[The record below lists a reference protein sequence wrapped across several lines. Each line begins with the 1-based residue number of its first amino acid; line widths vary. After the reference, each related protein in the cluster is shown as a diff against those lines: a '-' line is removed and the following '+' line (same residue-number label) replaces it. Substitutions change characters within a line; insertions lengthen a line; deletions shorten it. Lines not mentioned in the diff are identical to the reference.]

1 MFHVHRCTNAIGITN
16 NLFELTERV
25 QKFEVDAIP
34 VIQLVIEWHTALK
47 NFLNFK
53 EYWNLK
59 HLRFYLSGRD
69 HTEKNQLVKR
79 KQEIT
84 FPIVYRNA
92 VCHFNDNRG
101 NECYNSTLNNFILKY
116 LGKKKTYFEM

>member
-1 MFHVHRCTNAIGITN
+1 MFHVHRGTNSTGITN

-25 QKFEVDAIP
+25 QIFEVDAIP

-47 NFLNFK
+47 NRLNFK

-59 HLRFYLSGRD
+59 HLRSYLSGRD
-69 HTEKNQLVKR
+69 RTEKCQLVKR

-84 FPIVYRNA
+84 FPIVCRNA
-92 VCHFNDNRG
+92 VCHHNDNCS
-101 NECYNSTLNNFILKY
+101 NECYN
-116 LGKKKTYFEM
+116 

>member
-1 MFHVHRCTNAIGITN
+1 MFHVHRSTNATGITN

-25 QKFEVDAIP
+25 QIFEVDAIP

-47 NFLNFK
+47 NCLNFR

-59 HLRFYLSGRD
+59 HFRFYLSGRD
-69 HTEKNQLVKR
+69 HTEKCQLVKR

-84 FPIVYRNA
+84 FPIVCKNV
-92 VCHFNDNRG
+92 VCHYIDNCSNELYFNHI
-101 NECYNSTLNNFILKY
+101 FISKHLKQ
-116 LGKKKTYFEM
+116 FDP